1 MENFMMV
8 GQQIKELIW
17 SVSTSQFPESLLST
31 SLLHNMILLL
41 LLPLAVV
48 QAGVS
53 AVNHE
58 IHNRTIP
65 CAPTT
70 GGGDCIQT
78 PVMISAESVEPTKAD
93 MASVKF
99 VNKADNRKRKIER
112 KSIVIEPETTMDW
125 KCPNISRNR
134 NLECGCDMP
143 HTLRCSGDIHGLE
156 LIADGL
162 RNSEYSVSLLDCTL
176 KNVTFLSDARIFEN
190 VSLHGLVISSGE
202 IKRVHRSAFLG
213 MRAPLQALGLP
224 NNALMSV
231 PWNSLTPLTGLDR
244 LDLSNNRIKALGASD
259 FASLQKL
266 TYLELSD
273 NQISS
278 ISQRTFTPLKRLTTL
293 KLNGNRL
300 GDFPS
305 SIQSIGQCL
314 NLREFDVK
322 SNSIKG
328 PLTKKLLPGLP
339 QLEALNLDKNV
350 LTSVHNGALEGFPRL
365 ITLSMRH
372 NQIDVLQD
380 HAFLSLNNLQV
391 LDLGYNG
398 IVAISGASLL
408 HLKRLVV
415 LDMTHNFLRALTADL
430 IAPLPSLKELR
441 LDGNDIS
448 IVAKNAL
455 DGDSELHSLSLLD
468 NPLSCDCTL
477 KPFAEWLIGSVT
489 IPAHDLLGAVCATP
503 PHLEG
508 APLLQV
514 PVESL
519 SCEASDG
526 EFDNTNV
533 LDQLETISKQNINN
547 TGIRDFSDV
556 ITLRELRLLPDYSL
570 SLSWRIM
577 MTDYTCDAV
586 FVYKETNIHEI
597 LLDHSPIHCEQVNPS
612 DGTSVLVKL
621 ADSSVLTIGDSY
633 RFCLVLL
640 KDRNGQSELVV
651 GCSNITRLLPT
662 TQQPSD
668 FATME
673 KISAAE
679 LLPVARVPDE
689 EPQVNGTKTLVENQT
704 VAFFN
709 NVHINKSFLPGLAL
723 GVLIMSVI
731 VLVWGVTK
739 LKTARH
745 APTVATCYTA
755 SGNGATVSCQDAE
768 NHNNR
773 YFKLQ
778 ATTSL

>member
-1 MENFMMV
+1 MLYFR
-8 GQQIKELIW
+8 
-17 SVSTSQFPESLLST
+17 
-31 SLLHNMILLL
+31 LL
-41 LLPLAVV
+41 LLPLFLHWAIAEDADKVADCV
-48 QAGVS
+48 PGTAGCLQA
-53 AVNHE
+53 
-58 IHNRTIP
+58 
-65 CAPTT
+65 
-70 GGGDCIQT
+70 
-78 PVMISAESVEPTKAD
+78 PVMISAESVEP
-93 MASVKF
+93 SGLKF
-99 VNKADNRKRKIER
+99 VNKADNRKRKVER
-112 KSIVIEPETTMDW
+112 KSIVLEPDNLGQNW
-125 KCPNISRNR
+125 KCPNITRNR

-156 LIADGL
+156 LIAQGL
-162 RNSEYSVSLLDCTL
+162 REAEYSVSLLDCTL

-213 MRAPLQALGLP
+213 LRTPLQALGLP

-231 PWNSLTPLTGLDR
+231 PWNSLTPLMALDR
-244 LDLSNNRIKALGASD
+244 LDLSNNRIKALGATD
-259 FASLQKL
+259 FASLQRL

-273 NQISS
+273 NQITS
-278 ISQRTFTPLKRLTTL
+278 ISQRTFSPLKRLVTL
-293 KLNGNRL
+293 KVNGNRL

-305 SIQSIGQCL
+305 SIQAIGQCL
-314 NLREFDVK
+314 NLRELDLK

-328 PLTKKLLPGLP
+328 PLTKKLLPGLS

-380 HAFLSLNNLQV
+380 HAFLGLNSLQV

-415 LDMTHNFLRALTADL
+415 LDMTHNFLRALTSDL
-430 IAPLPSLKELR
+430 IAPLPALKELR

-455 DGDSELHSLSLLD
+455 EGTNELHSLSLLD

-477 KPFAEWLIGSVT
+477 RPFAEWLGSSVS

-526 EFDNTNV
+526 EFDNSNV
-533 LDQLETISKQNINN
+533 LDQLETMSKNSSSSHIK
-547 TGIRDFSDV
+547 DLSDV
-556 ITLRELRLLPDYSL
+556 ITLRELKLQPDYSL
-570 SLSWRIM
+570 SLTWNILVSE
-577 MTDYTCDAV
+577 YSCDAI

-597 LLDHSPIHCEQVNPS
+597 LLDHSPIHCERLGSDESVVSVN
-612 DGTSVLVKL
+612 L
-621 ADSSVLTIGDSY
+621 ADSSALIVGDSY

-640 KDRNGQSELVV
+640 KEKGGQSELVV
-651 GCSNITRLLPT
+651 GCSNITRLMPT
-662 TQQPSD
+662 TPPPSD
-668 FATME
+668 LSTFDRV
-673 KISAAE
+673 SAAE
-679 LLPVARVPDE
+679 ELLVPE
-689 EPQVNGTKTLVENQT
+689 ENATGDSEAKTLVENQT

-731 VLVWGVTK
+731 VLIWGATK
-739 LKTARH
+739 LKQSRH

-755 SGNGATVSCQDAE
+755 SGNGVAAGCQDAE

>member
-1 MENFMMV
+1 M
-8 GQQIKELIW
+8 
-17 SVSTSQFPESLLST
+17 LLFR
-31 SLLHNMILLL
+31 LL
-41 LLPLAVV
+41 LLPLVLLE
-48 QAGVS
+48 AG
-53 AVNHE
+53 
-58 IHNRTIP
+58 P
-65 CAPTT
+65 L
-70 GGGDCIQT
+70 GGDVEERKMDDCVLGGCIQA
-78 PVMISAESVEPTKAD
+78 PVMISAESVEPPPSDGA
-93 MASVKF
+93 KF
-99 VNKADNRKRKIER
+99 VNKADNRKRKVER
-112 KSIVIEPETTMDW
+112 KSIVIEPENLGQDW
-125 KCPNISRNR
+125 KCPNITRNR

-156 LIADGL
+156 LIAQGL
-162 RNSEYSVSLLDCTL
+162 REAEYAVSLLDCTL

-202 IKRVHRSAFLG
+202 IKRVHRSAFVGL
-213 MRAPLQALGLP
+213 RTPLQALGLP
-224 NNALMSV
+224 NNALMGV
-231 PWNSLTPLTGLDR
+231 PWNSLSPLVALDR
-244 LDLSNNRIKALGASD
+244 LDLSNNRIKALGAAD
-259 FASLQKL
+259 FSTLQRL

-278 ISQRTFTPLKRLTTL
+278 ISQRTFTPLKRLVTL
-293 KLNGNRL
+293 KVNGNRL

-305 SIQSIGQCL
+305 SIQAIGQCL
-314 NLREFDVK
+314 NLRELDLK

-328 PLTKKLLPGLP
+328 PLTKKLLPGLS

-350 LTSVHNGALEGFPRL
+350 LTSVHNAALEGFPRL

-380 HAFLSLNNLQV
+380 HAFLGLNSLQV

-430 IAPLPSLKELR
+430 TAPLPALKELR

-448 IVAKNAL
+448 IVAKNAM
-455 DGDSELHSLSLLD
+455 DASELHSLSLLD

-477 KPFAEWLIGSVT
+477 KPFAEWLGRSVS

-503 PHLEG
+503 PALEG

-526 EFDNTNV
+526 DFDNANV
-533 LDQLETISKQNINN
+533 LDQLETLSN
-547 TGIRDFSDV
+547 TTSTHIRDYSDV
-556 ITLRELRLLPDYSL
+556 ITLRELKLQPDYSL
-570 SLSWRIM
+570 SLTWNILV
-577 MTDYTCDAV
+577 TEYTCDAI

-597 LLDHSPIHCEQVNPS
+597 LLDHSPIHCEPLAATDGSIVVVNL
-612 DGTSVLVKL
+612 G
-621 ADSSVLTIGDSY
+621 DSSTLTIGDSY

-640 KDRNGQSELVV
+640 KKGQTELVV
-651 GCSNITRLLPT
+651 GCSNITRLMPT
-662 TQQPSD
+662 TPQPTD
-668 FATME
+668 
-673 KISAAE
+673 ISTFDRVTAVEELLVPRLTSVEEANGTGAAE
-679 LLPVARVPDE
+679 A
-689 EPQVNGTKTLVENQT
+689 KTLVENQT

-723 GVLIMSVI
+723 GVLIMSVL
-731 VLVWGVTK
+731 VLIWGATK
-739 LKTARH
+739 LKQSRH

-755 SGNGATVSCQDAE
+755 SGNGVAGSCQDAE